1 MAEGFYNAATWL
13 VDRQLSAGRGA
24 NEALICGQ
32 QSLSYADLQ
41 HEVYAAA
48 IGLRAL
54 AIHAE
59 ERVVLLVNDEP
70 AFVAWFLGA
79 MRIGAVP
86 VPVSTMLTPKEIGFI
101 VDDARARLI
110 VVSGQYADGLPAIAD
125 MAPDLAGAVLVSADD
140 QEIPDGCRVPV
151 HLADRFDDRSEVS
164 PFRTRADSPAF
175 WLYTSGTTGSP
186 KGAMHRHIDLQATA
200 DTYGRTVLGIG
211 EMDRCYSV
219 AKLFFAFGLGNS
231 MTFPLSVG
239 ATAVLDPGRPTPAG
253 VADILATTKPT
264 LFFSSPG
271 FCAAMVDSGVDRDVM
286 ASVRYTVTAG
296 EALPAEVYRRFRERF
311 GVEVLDGIG
320 STEALHIFISNK
332 PGGVRP
338 GTSGTPVEG
347 YQIRLLDEADQ
358 EVGQPDTPGYLDIK
372 GESVAT
378 GYWCRTE
385 TTRATFRG
393 EWLRTGDVYSRS
405 SDGYYTF
412 LGRNNDMIK
421 AGGMWVSPAEV
432 ENVVLQAVDVLEC
445 AVVGARNPDG
455 LETVVAFVVPKA
467 GCTIDPAALEEHC
480 RRHMAA
486 FKRPRRTIV
495 VEALP
500 KTATGKIRRFA
511 LRDRLKAGAA

>member
-1 MAEGFYNAATWL
+1 
-13 VDRQLSAGRGA
+13 
-24 NEALICGQ
+24 
-32 QSLSYADLQ
+32 
-41 HEVYAAA
+41 
-48 IGLRAL
+48 
-54 AIHAE
+54 
-59 ERVVLLVNDEP
+59 
-70 AFVAWFLGA
+70 
-79 MRIGAVP
+79 
-86 VPVSTMLTPKEIGFI
+86 
-101 VDDARARLI
+101 
-110 VVSGQYADGLPAIAD
+110 
-125 MAPDLAGAVLVSADD
+125 
-140 QEIPDGCRVPV
+140 
-151 HLADRFDDRSEVS
+151 
-164 PFRTRADSPAF
+164 
-175 WLYTSGTTGSP
+175 
-186 KGAMHRHIDLQATA
+186 MHRHIDLQATA

-211 EMDRCYSV
+211 EGDRCYSV

-231 MTFPLSVG
+231 MTFPFSVG
-239 ATAVLDPGRPTPAG
+239 ATAVLDPGRPTPVG
-253 VADILATTKPT
+253 VANTLAMTKPT

-271 FCAAMVDSGVDRDVM
+271 FCAAMVDSAIDRDVM

-311 GVEVLDGIG
+311 GAEVLDGIG

-332 PGGVRP
+332 PGRVRP

-347 YQIRLLDEADQ
+347 YDIRLLDEADQ
-358 EVGQPDTPGYLDIK
+358 EISQPDTPGYLDVK

-405 SDGYYTF
+405 ADGYYTF

-432 ENVVLQAVDVLEC
+432 ENVVLQAADVLEC

-467 GCTIDPAALEEHC
+467 GCTIDPAGLEEHC
-480 RRHMAA
+480 RRQMAA

-511 LRDRLKAGAA
+511 LRDQLKAGTA

>member
-1 MAEGFYNAATWL
+1 MELYNAASWL
-13 VDRQLSAGRGA
+13 IDRQLDAGRGA
-24 NEALICGQ
+24 KEAIICGPQ
-32 QSLSYADLQ
+32 TLSYAELQ
-41 HEVYAAA
+41 DEVHAAA
-48 IGLRAL
+48 NGLRAL
-54 AIHAE
+54 GIHPE

-70 AFVAWFLGA
+70 AFLAWFLGA

-86 VPVSTMLTPKEIGFI
+86 VPVSTMLTEKEIGFI
-101 VDDARARLI
+101 VDDARAPLI
-110 VVSGQYADGLPAIAD
+110 VASGQYANGLPVVAD
-125 MAPDLAGAVLVSADD
+125 VAPDLGGAVLVSTTED
-140 QEIPDGCRVPV
+140 EIPDGHRLPV
-151 HLADRFDDRSEVS
+151 HLADRFDDRSEVA

-200 DTYGRTVLGIG
+200 DTYGRTVLQIK
-211 EMDRCYSV
+211 EWDRCYSV
-219 AKLFFAFGLGNS
+219 AKLFFAYGLGNS
-231 MTFPLSVG
+231 MTFPFSVG

-253 VADILATTKPT
+253 VANILASARPT

-286 ASVRYTVTAG
+286 ASVRYTMTAG
-296 EALPAEVYRRFRERF
+296 EALPAEVYRRFHDRF

-332 PGGVRP
+332 PGQVRP

-347 YQIRLLDEADQ
+347 YQIRLLDESDQ
-358 EVGQPDTPGYLDIK
+358 EISQPDTPGYLDVK

-432 ENVVLQAVDVLEC
+432 ENVILQAADVLEC
-445 AVVGARNPDG
+445 AVVGSRNPDG

-467 GCTIDPAALEEHC
+467 GRTIDPAVLEEHC
-480 RRHMAA
+480 RSQMAA

-495 VEALP
+495 VDALP

-511 LRDRLKAGAA
+511 LRDQLKAGTA